1 LLLPQTTF
9 VAVSSIAPALAQ
21 PALQSLL
28 GSEGAA
34 AGAFNASES
43 RWAGYLQTVLGES
56 ATGLDATGLDANMQ
70 WTVVK
75 ALQTLMYNWRTVPG
89 IGEGVL
95 PSYNNY
101 DSGMWSWDTY
111 KQAVVRKRALQ
122 WFCDAI
128 LLLSSH
134 EIQSHL
140 PRQSRDASN

>member
-1 LLLPQTTF
+1 MLPQTTF

>member
-1 LLLPQTTF
+1 M
-9 VAVSSIAPALAQ
+9 AVSSIAPALAQ

-28 GSEGAA
+28 GSEGVA

-56 ATGLDATGLDANMQ
+56 ATGLDANMQ

-111 KQAVVRKRALQ
+111 KQAVVRKCAVVLR
-122 WFCDAI
+122 CH
-128 LLLSSH
+128 SS
-134 EIQSHL
+134 L
-140 PRQSRDASN
+140 KFSRNTIAFAKTVSGCN